1 MSETSRSNMTS
12 LTGPGPETVGN
23 ESSSRV
29 ERKTKRADQTVDLVI
44 YKSGERIVIGKAV
57 VKGDGSIEAQIAKD
71 VRKEISD
78 LLFGGLLG
86 GLSLDPKPKPDLK
99 YNLISSTKA
108 QEP

>member
-1 MSETSRSNMTS
+1 M
-12 LTGPGPETVGN
+12 PP
-23 ESSSRV
+23 V

-86 GLSLDPKPKPDLK
+86 GLSLDPKPKPDMK
-99 YNLISSTKA
+99 YNNAFSLFVDSKA
-108 QEP
+108 DEIIEAAVVPPLKVQES